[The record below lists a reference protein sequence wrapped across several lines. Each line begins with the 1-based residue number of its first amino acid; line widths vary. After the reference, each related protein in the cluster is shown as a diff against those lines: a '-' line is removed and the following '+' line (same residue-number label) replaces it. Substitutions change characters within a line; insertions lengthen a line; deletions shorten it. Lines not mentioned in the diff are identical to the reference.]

1 MERLSGLDASFLYLE
16 TPTLHMHVSMATILD
31 PSTIPGGYRFERFR
45 DMVAERLVT
54 APVFR
59 RRLVQVPLGLGHPY
73 WIEDGAFDID
83 YHVRRRALPAP
94 GGLDELAEFVGDV
107 CGRQLDRARPL
118 WQMYVVEGLAGGR
131 VAVVTK
137 IHHAT
142 IDGVSGAELLGRL
155 FDLSP
160 DAGISGGP
168 TQVNGADPGQANGAD
183 PAQANGAP
191 PGDGDRS
198 ATNRPWLP
206 PRRVAQP
213 PDAVVLARAL
223 LDRATR
229 PLEAGRLALRT
240 GRAVVDV
247 VRLRRSAHTGQGH
260 GALPLTTPRTSLN
273 AAITPHRK
281 VAFAS
286 TSLDDVK
293 LVKRHLGCTVNDVVL
308 AMCTGAL
315 RDYLQRRNELP
326 EEPLVATVPVSVE
339 PSQAAHMHGSNK
351 VSAMWVALPCAV
363 ADPIER
369 VEQIR
374 ASTRGAKDEYR
385 ALGADVLVNWTEH
398 ASPNLFSA
406 AARMYS
412 RLRLA
417 DRHRPIHSL
426 VISNVPGPDFPIYLG
441 GAETVAAFPLGPIT
455 DGAGLNI
462 TVMSYRGVLNWGLM
476 ACRETVPEVG
486 TIADGLA
493 DTLAELMAAC
503 GLGRPHRVGLAP
515 PRSASRRVGTR
526 RRAPAAGA
534 VRPTS
539 APDRLAGPAAG
550 TPGPT
555 AGTVS
560 SAAGMVSRA
569 NGARSRA
576 DGTSDGRRRS
586 AGGR

>member
-16 TPTLHMHVSMATILD
+16 TPTLHMHVSMAVVVD
-31 PSTIPGGYRFERFR
+31 PSSIPGGYRFERFR
-45 DMVAERLVT
+45 DMVSDRLVA

-59 RRLVQVPLGLGHPY
+59 RRLVPVPFGLGHPY
-73 WIEDGAFDID
+73 WIEDDAFDID
-83 YHVRRRALPAP
+83 YHLRRAALPAP
-94 GGLDELAEFVGDV
+94 GSLDQLADFVGDV

-131 VAVVTK
+131 IAVVTK

-155 FDLSP
+155 FDLTP
-160 DAGISGGP
+160 DA
-168 TQVNGADPGQANGAD
+168 D
-183 PAQANGAP
+183 P
-191 PGDGDRS
+191 PGDERPDTAPTGSADRTDPDRGTGDGPV
-198 ATNRPWLP
+198 RPV
-206 PRRVAQP
+206 RP
-213 PDAVVLARAL
+213 PDALVLARAVV
-223 LDRATR
+223 DRATR
-229 PLEAGRLALRT
+229 PLEAGRLTLRT
-240 GRAVVDV
+240 GRAIVDLA
-247 VRLRRSAHTGQGH
+247 RLRRRTSSSAAH

-273 AAITPHRK
+273 AAITPHRR

-293 LVKRHLGCTVNDVVL
+293 QVKRHLGCTVNDVVL
-308 AMCTGAL
+308 AMCAGAL
-315 RDYLQRRNELP
+315 RRYLQAGDELP

-339 PSQAAHMHGSNK
+339 PSRAARMHGSNK

-369 VEQIR
+369 LELIR
-374 ASTRGAKDEYR
+374 ASTKGAKEEYR

-406 AARMYS
+406 AARMYT

-417 DRHRPIHSL
+417 ERHRPIHSL

-486 TIADGLA
+486 SIAQALTEA
-493 DTLAELMAAC
+493 LAELMAAC
-503 GLGRPHRVGLAP
+503 RLGRPQRVGIAP
-515 PRSASRRVGTR
+515 PRGRSRRAAAR
-526 RRAPAAGA
+526 PRPASPLASPSAPAGTNGGA
-534 VRPTS
+534 TRTV
-539 APDRLAGPAAG
+539 PA
-550 TPGPT
+550 
-555 AGTVS
+555 
-560 SAAGMVSRA
+560 
-569 NGARSRA
+569 
-576 DGTSDGRRRS
+576 
-586 AGGR
+586 